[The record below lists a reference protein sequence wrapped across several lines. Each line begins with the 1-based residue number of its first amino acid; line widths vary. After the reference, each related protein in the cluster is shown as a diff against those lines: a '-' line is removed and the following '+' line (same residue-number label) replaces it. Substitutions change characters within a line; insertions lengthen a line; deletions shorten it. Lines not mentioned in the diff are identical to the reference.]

1 MASLQFYFSRPPYST
16 TGSINNNTCIIM
28 GNVLLLLHHVSLK
41 ESRPV
46 PHQLLTSRNSLYSFC
61 RPFSLSRNNLRT
73 NLNRFLS
80 RVFIKG
86 YEEPSRVSD
95 ILNGIIRD
103 GSCIRFKGHTFRCV
117 CGNFFSISVWLCK
130 FVECGKNAEQPLF
143 IHCQYNQAKQMCVKS
158 NTDANVRLGR
168 QGSFFFFFFIIFF
181 FGMRAQIQI

>member
-46 PHQLLTSRNSLYSFC
+46 PPYQLLTSRNSLYSFC

-143 IHCQYNQAKQMCVKS
+143 IHCQYNQAKKMCVKS

-168 QGSFFFFFFIIFF
+168 QGSFFFFNHIFF
-181 FGMRAQIQI
+181 FA